1 MKNKMTTI
9 HGGMMKTKNG
19 PEAWLSKCLHDE
31 AEGLLAAILTLT
43 VGSLDVPDEYKEV
56 AA

>member
-31 AEGLLAAILTLT
+31 VEGLLAAILTLT
-43 VGSLDVPDEYKEV
+43 EGTLLKPAAYEDVP
-56 AA
+56 A